1 MTLKITA
8 IGNLTR
14 DAELRTVQSGQV
26 LNFSIARNDR
36 RTKEVTY
43 IDCSIWGKLGESLAQ
58 YMRRGQQVFVDGELG
73 LRSYSGNDGQT
84 RTTLTCRVRDCELVG
99 SAGQTGQ
106 TGPTV
111 QDQQG
116 QQAQQAQQAREID
129 DEIPF

>member
-14 DAELRTVQSGQV
+14 DAELRSVQSGQV

-43 IDCSIWGKLGESLAQ
+43 IDCSIWGKLGETLGQ
-58 YMRRGQQVFVDGELG
+58 YMRRGQQVYVDGELG
-73 LRSYSGNDGQT
+73 LRSYTGKDGQT

-99 SAGQTGQ
+99 SAAQTGQ
-106 TGPTV
+106 T
-111 QDQQG
+111 DQTDQAGQG
-116 QQAQQAQQAREID
+116 QPARDID